1 MVVLR
6 GVRDGSEWS
15 ARSWIGALLAEYCKE
30 EVADRMVENG
40 LDTHGY
46 TAGAGVIFRSVLWTM
61 VVLTGTAWA
70 AQTEAREGTI
80 EFFISDANG
89 QPLKSFRIQVRKA
102 DQPDVVIRELSAAGG
117 VRLPYGEYLVTGVAS
132 LHTPYSRRV
141 LLREERLGVLVGF
154 SFHDSGHSA
163 QINTALRGRVA
174 GGQIDTRITLVRAVA
189 VWGTFQKEARVG
201 NDGWFEMQ
209 EVPLGEYLIL
219 VLRGGELIASQKH
232 VKTVRNE
239 AAIVDLRSGIRQ

>member
-1 MVVLR
+1 M
-6 GVRDGSEWS
+6 
-15 ARSWIGALLAEYCKE
+15 
-30 EVADRMVENG
+30 
-40 LDTHGY
+40 
-46 TAGAGVIFRSVLWTM
+46 
-61 VVLTGTAWA
+61 
-70 AQTEAREGTI
+70 
-80 EFFISDANG
+80 
-89 QPLKSFRIQVRKA
+89 
-102 DQPDVVIRELSAAGG
+102 
-117 VRLPYGEYLVTGVAS
+117 
-132 LHTPYSRRV
+132 
-141 LLREERLGVLVGF
+141 
-154 SFHDSGHSA
+154 
-163 QINTALRGRVA
+163 A